1 MQAPTRK
8 SMTSSSGL
16 SPGSPFQFLTNT
28 LTGQPTG
35 LHSISRTPTSDTSIN
50 CKPTTPPDPYV
61 WNESFKVAYP
71 RLDQEHVGLFEGML
85 AVEKDLGS
93 KQKLDHLKKV
103 VGTIST
109 MRRRNSATGMKTFP
123 RTTVPGISI
132 SMLSSAKSWLPCTPL
147 SPLMTSN
154 GPKTGWPS
162 TSRSQ
167 ISATK
172 PTWSTPCRSHTSGT
186 TPLRLTTADLIPSTT
201 YCSPTSSPSPSTL
214 TTPQPWLPSRRT

>member
-103 VGTIST
+103 VRDHFYYEEEEFCNGDEDIPADYCPRHKHKHAKFSEKLAAMHAPVAPDDIKWAQDWLAQHIKNSDFGYKTNLVHPVPEPYVWDNTFAVDFSRLDSEPDVLFTNILAIS
-109 MRRRNSATGMKTFP
+109 
-123 RTTVPGISI
+123 
-132 SMLSSAKSWLPCTPL
+132 
-147 SPLMTSN
+147 
-154 GPKTGWPS
+154 
-162 TSRSQ
+162 Q
-167 ISATK
+167 
-172 PTWSTPCRSHTSGT
+172 
-186 TPLRLTTADLIPSTT
+186 
-201 YCSPTSSPSPSTL
+201 
-214 TTPQPWLPSRRT
+214 